1 MISFVA
7 SENQVFCLNCKLQQ
21 SVKCIEATGLD
32 GGAPV
37 AREAGGIGRVL
48 VKGRVWHLV
57 CSMCDNNFIIYIM
70 LNKFTAKTPMLP
82 DDYPP
87 EIAVNPLA
95 KRRMLVW

>member
-1 MISFVA
+1 MITFVA

-48 VKGRVWHLV
+48 VKGRAWHLV
-57 CSMCDNNFIIYIM
+57 CSMCDNNFIMYIM
-70 LNKFTAKTPMLP
+70 LNIT
-82 DDYPP
+82 YGR
-87 EIAVNPLA
+87 NPNA
-95 KRRMLVW
+95 T

>member
-37 AREAGGIGRVL
+37 AREAGGDWSGVGEGPGVAFGL
-48 VKGRVWHLV
+48 FHV
-57 CSMCDNNFIIYIM
+57 
-70 LNKFTAKTPMLP
+70 
-82 DDYPP
+82 
-87 EIAVNPLA
+87 
-95 KRRMLVW
+95 